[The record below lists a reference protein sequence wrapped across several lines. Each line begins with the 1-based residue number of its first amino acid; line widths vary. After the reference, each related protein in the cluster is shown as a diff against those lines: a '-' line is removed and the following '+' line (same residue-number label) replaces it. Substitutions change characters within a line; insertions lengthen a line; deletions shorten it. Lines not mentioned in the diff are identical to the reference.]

1 MIVPRV
7 RRERQVKRASRD
19 ISTEHRHQLDESTMF
34 EQIKAAP
41 RDPILGLTE
50 SFREDPNPK
59 KINLSVGVYQDGQG
73 KTPVLESV
81 RRAGQ
86 LVLERQ
92 KSMSYLPIDGSRA
105 YATAVQKLM
114 FGDGHEA
121 EKSGRAA
128 TSQTP
133 GGTGAL
139 RVVADFIHQ
148 QMPKATVWFTQPTWP
163 NHPQIFA
170 AAGVPTKSFPYFD
183 PKTNSLAFEET
194 IAAIQKI
201 PAGDVVML
209 HGCCHN
215 PTGIDPT
222 PEQWKKLAD
231 VIYAGGLLPLL
242 DFAYQGFAE
251 GIDEDAVGLRT
262 FSRPGAELIVCSSFS
277 KNFGLYCERVG
288 ALTVVGK
295 DKAAA
300 DTVQSQIKS
309 CIRANYSNPPAHGAE
324 LVTTVLNDGE
334 LRKIWEKEVAGMRDR
349 INGMREL
356 LVKTLKAK
364 GVPGD
369 FSFIARQ
376 RGMFSFSGLTP
387 DQVEKLKQKYA
398 IYIVGSGRIN
408 VAGITE
414 QNVGPLCD
422 AIADVVK

>member
-1 MIVPRV
+1 
-7 RRERQVKRASRD
+7 
-19 ISTEHRHQLDESTMF
+19 MF
-34 EQIKAAP
+34 EAIQPAP

-59 KINLSVGVYQDGQG
+59 KINLSVGVYQDATG
-73 KTPVLESV
+73 KTPILESV
-81 RRAGQ
+81 HKAGQ

-92 KSMSYLPIDGSRA
+92 KSMSYLPIPGSPA
-105 YATAVQKLM
+105 YASAVQQLM
-114 FGDGHEA
+114 FSKGHEVEA
-121 EKSGRAA
+121 SGRAA
-128 TSQTP
+128 ISHTP

-139 RVVADFIHQ
+139 RVAADFIHQ
-148 QMPKATVWFTQPTWP
+148 QMPKATVWLTQPTWP
-163 NHPQIFA
+163 NHAQIFA
-170 AAGVPTKSFPYFD
+170 AAGVPTKSFSYFD
-183 PKTNSLAFEET
+183 AKTNSLAFDEA

-201 PAGDVVML
+201 PAGDVIMF

-222 PEQWKKLAD
+222 PAQWNKLAD
-231 VIYAGGLLPLL
+231 AICERGILPFL

-251 GIDEDAVGLRT
+251 GIEEDAVGLKA
-262 FSRPGAELIVCSSFS
+262 FARPGAELIICSSFS

-288 ALTVVGK
+288 ALTVVAK

-300 DTVQSQIKS
+300 DTVQSQVKA
-309 CIRANYSNPPAHGAE
+309 CIRSNYSNPPAHGAE
-324 LVTTVLNDGE
+324 LVTTVLGDTD
-334 LRKIWEKEVAGMRDR
+334 LRKLWTQEVAQMRSR

-356 LVKTLKAK
+356 LVKTLQAK

-369 FSFIARQ
+369 YSFITRQ

-387 DQVEKLKQKYA
+387 AHVEALKQTYA

-414 QNVGPLCD
+414 QNVGPLCE
-422 AIADVVK
+422 AIAEVVGK

>member
-1 MIVPRV
+1 
-7 RRERQVKRASRD
+7 
-19 ISTEHRHQLDESTMF
+19 MF
-34 EQIKAAP
+34 QNIEPAP

-50 SFREDPNPK
+50 SFKEDPNPK
-59 KINLSVGVYQDGQG
+59 KINLSVGVYQDSTG
-73 KTPVLESV
+73 KTPILNSV
-81 RRAGQ
+81 HQAGK

-92 KSMSYLPIDGSRA
+92 KTMSYLPIPGSPA
-105 YATAVQKLM
+105 YASAVQKLM
-114 FGDGHEA
+114 FGDAHEA
-121 EKSGRAA
+121 VSSGRSA
-128 TSQTP
+128 TSHTP

-139 RVVADFIHQ
+139 RVAADFIHQ
-148 QMPKATVWFTQPTWP
+148 QFPKATVWMTQPTWP

-183 PKTNSLAFEET
+183 AKTNSLAFDEA
-194 IAAIQKI
+194 IAAIEKI
-201 PAGDVVML
+201 PAGDVILL

-231 VIYAGGLLPLL
+231 AVYGRDVLPLL

-251 GIDEDAVGLRT
+251 GIREDAAGLLAFT
-262 FSRPGAELIVCSSFS
+262 RPGAELMVCSSFS

-288 ALTVVGK
+288 ALTIVAK

-300 DTVQSQIKS
+300 DTVQSQVKAV
-309 CIRANYSNPPAHGAE
+309 IRANYSNPPAHGAE
-324 LVTTVLNDGE
+324 LVTTVLGDAA
-334 LRKIWEKEVAGMRDR
+334 LRKQWEQEVAQMRDR

-369 FSFIARQ
+369 YSFITRQ

-387 DQVEKLKQKYA
+387 PQVEALKQKHA

-408 VAGITE
+408 VAGITD
-414 QNVGPLCD
+414 QNVGPLCE
-422 AIADVVK
+422 AISEVVKS

>member
-1 MIVPRV
+1 
-7 RRERQVKRASRD
+7 
-19 ISTEHRHQLDESTMF
+19 MF
-34 EQIKAAP
+34 EAIQAAP
-41 RDPILGLTE
+41 PDAILGITE
-50 SFREDPNPK
+50 AFRADPNPK
-59 KINLSVGVYQDGQG
+59 KINLSVGVYQDASG
-73 KTPVLESV
+73 KTPILESV
-81 RRAGQ
+81 RKAGQ
-86 LVLERQ
+86 LVLGRQ
-92 KSMSYLPIDGSRA
+92 KSMSYLPIPGSPA
-105 YATAVQKLM
+105 YASAVQQLM
-114 FGDGHEA
+114 FGKGHEV
-121 EKSGRAA
+121 ETSGRAA
-128 TSQTP
+128 TSHTP

-139 RVVADFIHQ
+139 RVAADFIHQ
-148 QMPKATVWFTQPTWP
+148 MLPKATLWLTQPTWP

-183 PKTNSLAFEET
+183 AKTNSLAFDEAL
-194 IAAIQKI
+194 AAIEKI

-222 PEQWKKLAD
+222 PAQWNKLAD
-231 VIYAGGLLPLL
+231 VIYGRGLLPFL
-242 DFAYQGFAE
+242 DFAYQGFAD
-251 GIDEDAVGLRT
+251 GIDEDAAGLKALA
-262 FSRPGAELIVCSSFS
+262 RPGKELIVCSSFS

-288 ALTVVGK
+288 ALTVVAK

-300 DTVQSQIKS
+300 DTVQSQVKV
-309 CIRANYSNPPAHGAE
+309 CIRSNYSNPPAHGAE
-324 LVTTVLNDGE
+324 LVTTVLNDAD
-334 LRKIWEKEVAGMRDR
+334 LRNQWEQEVAGMRDR

-369 FSFIARQ
+369 YSFITRQ

-387 DQVEKLKQKYA
+387 QHVEALKQKYA

-414 QNVGPLCD
+414 QNVGPLCE